1 MNFIHTFVQRRI
13 AHRPNLVKIVDNIG
27 WLFFDKLL
35 RMGVGLF
42 VGVWITR
49 YLGPEQF
56 GLLSFA
62 TAFIGLFGAIAA
74 LGLQFIVVRDIIRNP
89 DCARETLGT
98 AALMQLIGG
107 LLSYLLILVAIAYLR
122 PDDAIVRTIVAILGS
137 MMLLRTSDISVF
149 WFESQV
155 QSKYTV
161 WVQNSVFLV
170 FAAIKVMLILQQ
182 APLIAF
188 VWATLVE
195 AVVAAIILLGAMS
208 QRGPSL
214 AKLRVSAKRA
224 KSLLKDCW
232 PLIFSSIAVSISMKI
247 DQIMLGEM
255 IDDKAVGIYS
265 AATRISEVWYFV
277 IPIVLASIF
286 PALANLNAKKS
297 DLLLRRWSQVYAL
310 MFWLSVAVALL
321 LSLLAGSIVNLLFG
335 EAYSGSAIVLIIHAW
350 AGINVAVGSV
360 WSNWILLEN
369 KLQIGLYGQLAGA
382 TINVGLNLWLIPV
395 YGAAG
400 AALAT
405 LGSYWLSAIFAYSL
419 YKPAETF
426 SLIGRAV
433 LLRRIAWN

>member
-1 MNFIHTFVQRRI
+1 M
-13 AHRPNLVKIVDNIG
+13 
-27 WLFFDKLL
+27 
-35 RMGVGLF
+35 GLF

-74 LGLQFIVVRDIIRNP
+74 LGLQFIVVRDIVRNP

-155 QSKYTV
+155 QLKYTV

-232 PLIFSSIAVSISMKI
+232 PLIFSSIAVSIYAKI

-255 IDDKAVGIYS
+255 IGDKAVGIYS

-286 PALANLNAKKS
+286 PALINLNAKKS
-297 DLLLRRWSQVYAL
+297 DLLLRRWSQLYAL
-310 MFWLSVAVALL
+310 MFWLSVAVALV

-335 EAYSGSAIVLIIHAW
+335 EAYSGSAIVLVIHAW

-382 TINVGLNLWLIPV
+382 IINVGLNLWLIPV

>member
-1 MNFIHTFVQRRI
+1 
-13 AHRPNLVKIVDNIG
+13 
-27 WLFFDKLL
+27 
-35 RMGVGLF
+35 MGVGLF
-42 VGVWITR
+42 VGVWIVR

-62 TAFIGLFGAIAA
+62 TAFVGLFGAIAA
-74 LGLQFIVVRDIIRNP
+74 LGLQRIVVRDIVRNP

-137 MMLLRTSDISVF
+137 IMLLRTSDISVF

-170 FAAIKVMLILQQ
+170 FAAIKVLLILQQ

-188 VWATLVE
+188 VWASMVE
-195 AVVAAIILLGAMS
+195 AVVVAIILLGVMS

-224 KSLLKDCW
+224 KSLLKDSW
-232 PLIFSSIAVSISMKI
+232 PLIFSAIAVSIYAKI
-247 DQIMLGEM
+247 DQVMLGEM
-255 IDDKAVGIYS
+255 IGDEAVGIYS
-265 AATRISEVWYFV
+265 AATRISEVWYFI
-277 IPIVLASIF
+277 IPIVLTSLFPTLAS
-286 PALANLNAKKS
+286 LHAKKS
-297 DLLLRRWSQVYAL
+297 DLLPRRWIQAYAL
-310 MFWLSVAVALL
+310 MFWLSVAVALV
-321 LSLLAGSIVNLLFG
+321 LSLLAGLIVNLLFG
-335 EAYSGSAIVLIIHAW
+335 EAYSGSAIVLVIHVW

-369 KLQIGLYGQLAGA
+369 KLQIGLYGQLAGSI
-382 TINVGLNLWLIPV
+382 INVGLNIWLIPV
-395 YGAAG
+395 YGAVG

-405 LGSYWLSAIFAYSL
+405 LGSYWLSAIFVYSL
-419 YKPAETF
+419 HKPAETF

-433 LLRRIAWN
+433 LLRRIAWS

>member
-1 MNFIHTFVQRRI
+1 
-13 AHRPNLVKIVDNIG
+13 
-27 WLFFDKLL
+27 
-35 RMGVGLF
+35 MGVGLF

-74 LGLQFIVVRDIIRNP
+74 LGLQFIVVRDIVRNP

-155 QSKYTV
+155 QLKYTV

-232 PLIFSSIAVSISMKI
+232 PLIFSSIAVSIYAKI

-255 IDDKAVGIYS
+255 IGDKAVGIYS

-286 PALANLNAKKS
+286 PALINLNAKKS
-297 DLLLRRWSQVYAL
+297 DLLLRRWSQLYAL
-310 MFWLSVAVALL
+310 MFWLSVAVALV

-335 EAYSGSAIVLIIHAW
+335 EAYSGSAIVLVIHAW

-382 TINVGLNLWLIPV
+382 IINVGLNLWLIPV